1 MAEKF
6 MSGSVLKS
14 SKEQPHDLQAK
25 GVCKIVLP
33 DNESCGTG
41 FLGQFRLS
49 SHDNK
54 LIRGLFTN
62 NHVLGELD
70 IQDES
75 TFELEFHIDDPHHHS
90 GEQSSG
96 TKIIPVKVNEL
107 HQLLRFTCPV
117 LDATFIEFN
126 QDVIDKIRRM
136 TPTDLS
142 VEYLNLVDKAEYNE
156 LQESDDLKVI
166 GHPIEGCDGGKAIAR
181 GGMVRIKGF
190 NILHKASTNRG
201 SSGSPLLSD
210 GKVVGL
216 HKAGRE
222 EYNIAVSITAVVQAI
237 ERWMQPKYHQQ
248 QPPSKHQM
256 NNMGMKLRLNDKR
269 GTIYSYI
276 SAAVASHDREEVW
289 LTYTKHGWHH
299 TLTNPMDIDDT
310 AFVFDLQEWRLLGEE
325 LPSKNDNISLSEIV
339 NELQKLKVQD

>member
-1 MAEKF
+1 MAEKY
-6 MSGSVLKS
+6 MAGSDLIS

-25 GVCKIVLP
+25 GVCKIILP
-33 DNESCGTG
+33 ENKGSGTG
-41 FLGQFRLS
+41 FLSQFRLS
-49 SHDNK
+49 SCDNQ
-54 LIRGLFTN
+54 LMHGLFTN
-62 NHVLGELD
+62 NHVLGEDD
-70 IQDES
+70 IQDGS
-75 TFELEFHIDDPHHHS
+75 TFELEFHLDDPRDHS
-90 GEQSSG
+90 GEHSSR

-107 HQLLRFTCPV
+107 HQLFRFTCPM

-126 QDVIDKIRRM
+126 QYMIDKIRRM

-142 VEYLNLVDKAEYNE
+142 VEYLNIVDETEYNE
-156 LQESDDLKVI
+156 LHESDDLKVI

-181 GGMVRIKGF
+181 GGMICIKGF

-222 EYNIAVSITAVVQAI
+222 EHNIAVSIISVVRAI
-237 ERWMQPKYHQQ
+237 ERWMQLRHQQQ
-248 QPPSKHQM
+248 QPPSKSQM
-256 NNMGMKLRLNDKR
+256 QKMGIMLRCNDKR

-276 SAAVASHDREEVW
+276 SAASHEEVW
-289 LTYTKHGWHH
+289 FTYTKHGWHH
-299 TLTNPMDIDDT
+299 TLTNPMDIDST
-310 AFVFDLQEWRLLGEE
+310 AFIFDLLEWRLLEE
-325 LPSKNDNISLSEIV
+325 SPSKNDNTLLSEIA